1 MPSTEAKAPHPR
13 PEVPPPEGARHTPAD
28 AHASRDRLLTPQEAA
43 DLIHVSRSTL
53 LRWARE
59 GRLASVTIPS
69 GRRRFRLGDL
79 PGFGDNH
86 VP

>member
-1 MPSTEAKAPHPR
+1 M
-13 PEVPPPEGARHTPAD
+13 PPPEATRHTPAD
-28 AHASRDRLLTPQEAA
+28 AHASPDRLLTPQEAA
-43 DLIHVSRSTL
+43 NLIHVSRSTL

-86 VP
+86 AP